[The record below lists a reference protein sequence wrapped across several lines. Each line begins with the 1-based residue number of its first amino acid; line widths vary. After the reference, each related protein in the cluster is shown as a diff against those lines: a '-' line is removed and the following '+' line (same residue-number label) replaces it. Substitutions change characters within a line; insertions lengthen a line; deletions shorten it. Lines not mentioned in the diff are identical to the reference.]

1 MDIAKLPDD
10 QGPDSQKGRRDP
22 HEMDR
27 HWGIVVACAICLTLS
42 VGTLLLYSF
51 GVFIRPLANQFH
63 WTRTQIAGAVSIGQ
77 LMISLTC
84 PVWGMLVDRF
94 GPRRIIL
101 TSLVGMS
108 IGYGSLAFLTPH
120 LWHFY
125 LVFAVFTVLGGAASP
140 VGYAAVLV
148 RNFERHLGLALGL
161 SLTGIG
167 LGAVLLPKAAQLLI
181 ESHGWR
187 GAYATIGIS
196 TLLVTFPAAL
206 FATRYAHTP
215 LPRRNGIAAPILPLV
230 LTRAFVLM
238 CAIFVALGLASGGVI
253 ANLVSMMIDRGF
265 TPSAAAGVASFA
277 GLTVILGRGGI
288 GWLLD
293 KWNAARMLACIAIF
307 IVAAMLLLAYVPG
320 RSASYVA
327 ALLVGSVL
335 GAEVDFTAYLVRR
348 YFGKAAFGRL
358 YGLAFSIFSLGVA
371 AGPLLLSFSFDRLHS
386 FRPGLLLLSLLAAA
400 ASALTFALPP
410 FSSVPEVTAAAP
422 LP

>member
-1 MDIAKLPDD
+1 MEIAKLPDN
-10 QGPDSQKGRRDP
+10 QGLDLQKGRRDP
-22 HEMDR
+22 REMDR
-27 HWGIVVACAICLTLS
+27 HWGIVAACAICLALS
-42 VGTLLLYSF
+42 VGTLLIYSF

-63 WTRTQIAGAVSIGQ
+63 WTRTQIAGALSIGQ
-77 LMISLTC
+77 LMVSLTS
-84 PVWGMLVDRF
+84 PIWGILVDRF

-101 TSLVGMS
+101 TSLAGMS
-108 IGYGSLAFLTPH
+108 LGYGSLAFLTPH

-187 GAYATIGIS
+187 VAYATIGIS

-215 LPRRNGIAAPILPLV
+215 APRRGGIAAPILPLV

-253 ANLVSMMIDRGF
+253 ANLISMMIDRGF

-293 KWNAARMLACIAIF
+293 RWNAARMLAGIATL
-307 IVAAMLLLAYVPG
+307 IVAAMLLLAYVPV
-320 RSASYVA
+320 RSASYLA

-335 GAEVDFTAYLVRR
+335 GAEVDFTAYLIRR
-348 YFGKAAFGRL
+348 YFGKVAFGRL
-358 YGLAFSIFSLGVA
+358 YGLAFGIFSLGVA

-386 FRPGLLLLSLLAAA
+386 FRPGLLLLSLLAAT

-410 FSSVPEVTAAAP
+410 FSSVPNATAAAP
-422 LP
+422 IP